1 AFCAPSVPVVSNV
14 SGELA
19 GAELLTADYWVRH
32 IRETVRFADGV
43 GRLADSGVTTFL
55 EAGPGGV
62 LTAMAQNALRDGTAP
77 DGAFVPLLRRSHP
90 EPAALLDGLARAHVR
105 GVGVDW
111 SVLFAGSGARRVELP
126 TYAFQR
132 ERFWLVSE
140 GVADVAAAGLVA
152 GDHPFVG
159 ALMALPGS
167 GGVVASGRLGVVAG
181 G

>member
-43 GRLADSGVTTFL
+43 RRLEEQGVTTFL
-55 EAGPGGV
+55 EVGPGGV
-62 LTAMAQNALRDGTAP
+62 LSAMAQDNVTGSPDTLDFVPALRAEGSEES
-77 DGAFVPLLRRSHP
+77 AFLS
-90 EPAALLDGLARAHVR
+90 ALARLHVR

-132 ERFWLVSE
+132 ERFWLVSG